1 MDNPMD
7 KIAGADAEF
16 SSEMTMMPLSAI
28 TAHGN
33 PRRFFSPDK
42 HAELVASLRLRGMLQ
57 PILLRPGV
65 NPQTFAIVAGER
77 RYRAA
82 LEVFGPDGEVP
93 AIVRDMTDREALE
106 AAIDENDVREDASET
121 EQADAAVRVL
131 AACQDDRA
139 EAARRLGWSVAKL
152 DRRLAL
158 ASLSDA
164 VKAALDQRQIKVGH
178 AELLA
183 AVPADKQDTALG
195 TILTAALDVGKTRE
209 LLQRVTQ
216 NLATAL
222 FDKTE
227 CASCGYNSARQ
238 RALFETHVDD
248 GHCTNGACFALKLET
263 AERARQEVVAKASPD
278 SGAANGETV
287 SEATVPSDADHSS
300 PDNSPGPSV
309 GQGSTPS
316 APSDLQ
322 NDLPATDNSAES
334 LKSGTKA
341 PPAAPAKPK
350 VTAEALAAKHK
361 PVREAAWRRAVA
373 AAITDSADHVRV
385 ADLAASYVESDAPM
399 PFSTVDAL
407 AIEFEVDLRTSW
419 QVNGTFLAGLS
430 KEELKFVAQECGLV
444 EHMGEKAFAKLLAAP
459 ASDLI
464 TGMLHVTGFDWSG
477 RLPSAMAIDGQ
488 YGPPPAAAEAPTET
502 MPVSEED

>member
-1 MDNPMD
+1 MDNQMG
-7 KIAGADAEF
+7 KIGGSDAEF
-16 SSEMTMMPLSAI
+16 SSEMTKMPLSRI

-57 PILLRPGV
+57 PILLRPGAE
-65 NPQTFAIVAGER
+65 PQSFAIVAGER

-82 LEVFGPDGEVP
+82 LEVFGPEGEVP
-93 AIVRDMTDREALE
+93 VIVRDMTDREALE

-139 EAARRLGWSVAKL
+139 DAAKRLGWSIAKL

-158 ASLSDA
+158 AGLSDA
-164 VKAALDQRQIKVGH
+164 VKSSLDQRQIKVGH

-195 TILTAALDVGKTRE
+195 TILSAGLDVGKTRE

-216 NLATAL
+216 NLATAA

-238 RALFETHVDD
+238 CALFETHVDD

-263 AERARQEVVAKASPD
+263 AERARQE
-278 SGAANGETV
+278 AAPQPAE
-287 SEATVPSDADHSS
+287 
-300 PDNSPGPSV
+300 
-309 GQGSTPS
+309 STPGKT
-316 APSDLQ
+316 Q
-322 NDLPATDNSAES
+322 NDLPEKDNSPES
-334 LKSGTKA
+334 LKSGGELAA
-341 PPAAPAKPK
+341 PDHIEQPRAMVAPAKPK
-350 VTAEALAAKHK
+350 VTAEAVRSKLESNRKH
-361 PVREAAWRRAVA
+361 RWRQAVA
-373 AAITDSADHVRV
+373 DALQDSADHVRV
-385 ADLAASYVESDAPM
+385 AEIAATLVRSGAAMGFDEVTQLAS
-399 PFSTVDAL
+399 
-407 AIEFEVDLRTSW
+407 EFEVDLRNTWRVDGS
-419 QVNGTFLAGLS
+419 FLGVLT
-430 KEELKFVAQECGLV
+430 KDELRFVAQECGLV
-444 EHMGEKAFAKLLAAP
+444 AHMGEKAFAKLLSAP

-464 TGMLHVTGFDWSG
+464 TGMLHVTGFDWG
-477 RLPSAMAIDGQ
+477 RRLPSAMTIDGQ
-488 YGPPPAAAEAPTET
+488 YGPPRDVAEADPEPT
-502 MPVSEED
+502 PPSEED